1 MQIGIIGAG
10 NLGLAFAR
18 GLGEPVLV
26 SDADRARAEAL
37 AAEVGGEAADGN
49 GSLAA
54 RADVVV
60 LCHKPQQLGDV
71 AASIDGVRGG
81 VLSFVGAT
89 TLEQLRAAYP
99 GTPVVRAMPNTAL
112 EVGESL
118 IAVAAPGD
126 APAEREFHARAVDL
140 LTRVGEVV
148 VLDESQMLLAQAS
161 SGAMPAY
168 VALFAEAQIDAL
180 VRSGLDAPTATK
192 LVVGAIPGAAKVV
205 ARAGG
210 DTLGVRRAVTSPGGT
225 TAKALAAL
233 EAGGLR
239 EAFNEAVDA
248 IVGRAR

>member
-1 MQIGIIGAG
+1 
-10 NLGLAFAR
+10 
-18 GLGEPVLV
+18 V
-26 SDADRARAEAL
+26 AL
-37 AAEVGGEAADGN
+37 AAEVGGEVTDGN
-49 GSLAA
+49 GTLAA
-54 RADVVV
+54 RADVIV
-60 LCHKPQQLGDV
+60 LCHKPQQLGAV
-71 AASIDGVRGG
+71 ASSIERVRGG

-99 GTPVVRAMPNTAL
+99 EAPVVRAMPNTAL

-118 IAVAAPGD
+118 IAVAAPGE
-126 APAEREFHARAVDL
+126 ATAEREFHARSLEL
-140 LTRVGEVV
+140 LERVGEVV
-148 VLDESQMLLAQAS
+148 VLAEAQMLLAQAS

-180 VRSGLDAPTATK
+180 VRCGMDAPTATK

-205 ARAGG
+205 QRAGG

-239 EAFNEAVDA
+239 DAFNEAVDA

>member
-26 SDADRARAEAL
+26 SDPDGERARAL
-37 AAEVGGEAADGN
+37 AGEVGGEVADGN
-49 GSLAA
+49 AALAA
-54 RADVVV
+54 RAAVVV
-60 LCHKPQQLGDV
+60 LCHKPQQLDAV
-71 AASIDGVRGG
+71 ASSVDTVGGG

-89 TLEQLRAAYP
+89 SLDQLRGAYP
-99 GTPVVRAMPNTAL
+99 GVPVVRAMPNTAL

-126 APAEREFHARAVDL
+126 APAEREFHGRAVEL
-140 LTRVGEVV
+140 LERVGEVV
-148 VLDESQMLLAQAS
+148 VLPEDQMLLAQAS

-205 ARAGG
+205 ARSGG

-233 EAGGLR
+233 EAGGVR
-239 EAFNEAVDA
+239 DAFSQAVDA
-248 IVGRAR
+248 IVGRTR